1 MNYDIQEEK
10 RAKNIIWTAAED
22 YSFEPLYLA
31 FNQDNTADVY
41 LNLIIGLVYKWY
53 DKTEIEHL
61 FHSLGTSQREL
72 YEGIFWL
79 GLENATY
86 EKEVPLRPALKEL
99 RTEYAARNLKAMH
112 KSASDVL
119 LCALQRGRF
128 CEI

>member
-53 DKTEIEHL
+53 DKTESSTGN
-61 FHSLGTSQREL
+61 FGVYRDSL
-72 YEGIFWL
+72 
-79 GLENATY
+79 
-86 EKEVPLRPALKEL
+86 
-99 RTEYAARNLKAMH
+99 
-112 KSASDVL
+112 VL
-119 LCALQRGRF
+119 
-128 CEI
+128 

>member
-53 DKTEIEHL
+53 DKTEI
-61 FHSLGTSQREL
+61 
-72 YEGIFWL
+72 
-79 GLENATY
+79 
-86 EKEVPLRPALKEL
+86 
-99 RTEYAARNLKAMH
+99 
-112 KSASDVL
+112 
-119 LCALQRGRF
+119 
-128 CEI
+128 